1 MIWKYGF
8 CIQQSG
14 WTLFLYPFCYS
25 VPLYYG
31 IGIGTIDFETCQGMM
46 TVYSYF
52 SGGTGGGGVCVW
64 DVCVCVCVCVSV
76 CLSVC
81 LCASLLLILFILCVF
96 IVQLT
101 FLG

>member
-64 DVCVCVCVCVSV
+64 DVCVCVCVSV

-81 LCASLLLILFILCVF
+81 LCASPILILFILCVF